1 MIKIKK
7 PKKPINNGEVLYI
20 FRISPSKL
28 ICAKIEEMTNYK
40 MKYGSMADKGKYIHA

>member
-7 PKKPINNGEVLYI
+7 TKKPINNGEVLYI

-28 ICAKIEEMTNYK
+28 ICSKIEEMANYK
-40 MKYGSMADKGKYIHA
+40 MKYGSLAEGGKFICA

>member
-7 PKKPINNGEVLYI
+7 TKKPINSGEVLYI

-28 ICAKIEEMTNYK
+28 ICSRIEEMTNYK
-40 MKYGSMADKGKYIHA
+40 MKYGAMADKGKYIQA